1 MSVALWPRRTATRVV
16 TAVEIASFSWS
27 EVADHLLRLGAA
39 FLLALPLGLDRER
52 REAGP
57 GLRTFPLVAIGSCA
71 FLLIGRSALDERGQF
86 YILYGL
92 MTGIGF
98 IGGGSI
104 LKDRNGVSGTAT
116 AASIWNTGA
125 IGAGIAWERYEISLA
140 LAAVNYLVLRFGT
153 EAKDLVTKD
162 GSGEHSER
170 EGER

>member
-1 MSVALWPRRTATRVV
+1 M
-16 TAVEIASFSWS
+16 EIATFSWS

-52 REAGP
+52 RESGP
-57 GLRTFPLVAIGSCA
+57 GLRTFPLVAIGSCG
-71 FLLIGRSALDERGQF
+71 FLLIGRSALGDEGQF

-104 LKDRNGVSGTAT
+104 LKDHSSVSGTAT

-125 IGAGIAWERYEISLA
+125 IGAGIAWDRYEIALA
-140 LAAVNYLVLRFGT
+140 LAAVNFAVLRVGT
-153 EAKDLVTKD
+153 RAKDLIAKNGAAESPRSD
-162 GSGEHSER
+162 EPR
-170 EGER
+170 